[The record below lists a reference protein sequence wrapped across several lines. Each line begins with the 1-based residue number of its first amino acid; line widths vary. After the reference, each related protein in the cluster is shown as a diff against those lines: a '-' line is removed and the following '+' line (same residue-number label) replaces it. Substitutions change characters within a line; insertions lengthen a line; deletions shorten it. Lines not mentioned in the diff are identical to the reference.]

1 MLKTDRLIIR
11 QFQEN
16 DLEDLILLIHD
27 KMSSK
32 YAPYDT
38 QWPIDSPKDILA
50 YFMNDDEWYAVE
62 LINKKKVIG
71 FVAASRTDDVAIR
84 DLGYTIHS
92 AYQNKGYACEACRA
106 LIEYYT
112 KECGIGKFTAGTAD
126 CNEPSVKLLDKLG
139 FTKTRSLEAS
149 FCNDAQGNPISF
161 LASAYER
168 LDK

>member
-1 MLKTDRLIIR
+1 MLKTDRVNIQ

-50 YFMNDDEWYAVE
+50 YFMNDDAWYAVE
-62 LINKKKVIG
+62 LIDKKKVIG
-71 FVAASRTDDVAIR
+71 FVAASRTDDEAIR

-92 AYQNKGYACEACRA
+92 DYQSKGYAW
-106 LIEYYT
+106 
-112 KECGIGKFTAGTAD
+112 K
-126 CNEPSVKLLDKLG
+126 
-139 FTKTRSLEAS
+139 AS
-149 FCNDAQGNPISF
+149 
-161 LASAYER
+161 
-168 LDK
+168 